1 MTHTRDRNDDE
12 APAYENPPSH
22 TASSPARSNSDD
34 INRAILEA
42 LHTIRNVDRD
52 MAALTAEVKRLG
64 AQRTSEETSDDIY
77 RKSLDDYITNQNDGW
92 TAAERA
98 VNADRPSR
106 QQASTSNPGKRVNF
120 IQQQQQQQ
128 RQQQY
133 EQQQQQQQQQQ
144 YIPDMDNLFQQ
155 LPIPSIPRKSFG
167 SFPDRQTFDQS
178 TANGQETWFSKKMG
192 NLIPTPNTFQSIT
205 KSVVP
210 ANPRTS
216 QVKLRH
222 LNFESV
228 FHFFNEF
235 MKEQQSFPDFELS
248 MGSYLTV
255 NVMLQIQAFDEQIC
269 LTGTRV
275 VISGD
280 CIKMPNELLCHLLL
294 KIVAPKSTEDFER
307 ELHVLVRF
315 PTLPNHYVVDPLKW
329 QWMYEAFLLFFHRFQ
344 DVYALLTSNPDANHS
359 PIFKTHKG
367 RLGLMDIFLAKIPNE
382 LGKYMSEQIPVA
394 DLKTCS
400 DIVVF
405 IGMMK
410 RLNQHYYD
418 VSIAAELD
426 RRRLFKSKKD
436 DASLLDVSL
445 QYPKPVYPSA
455 RTPTV
460 PPSTPHINTPRS
472 PAYTNPHASTPNNNH
487 NLYRMS
493 FDHPD
498 DPYEH
503 ANPYDNPYDMYDEYV
518 DNPAVKPTI
527 KTPLSHVFDEFERDL
542 FSLDARDLPCFELFR
557 TGRCTASRDKPCIY
571 NHAPKR
577 MTDKWLADKLAL
589 DKSPFNPNVK
599 PTFTP
604 ALSEKPTS
612 SPMRVMPRI
621 LNTVDSSPAPAISPF
636 IQFGSFTEQSAKRV
650 EFDPSLADS
659 DQDSTQA

>member
-1 MTHTRDRNDDE
+1 
-12 APAYENPPSH
+12 
-22 TASSPARSNSDD
+22 
-34 INRAILEA
+34 
-42 LHTIRNVDRD
+42 
-52 MAALTAEVKRLG
+52 
-64 AQRTSEETSDDIY
+64 
-77 RKSLDDYITNQNDGW
+77 
-92 TAAERA
+92 
-98 VNADRPSR
+98 
-106 QQASTSNPGKRVNF
+106 
-120 IQQQQQQQ
+120 
-128 RQQQY
+128 
-133 EQQQQQQQQQQ
+133 
-144 YIPDMDNLFQQ
+144 
-155 LPIPSIPRKSFG
+155 
-167 SFPDRQTFDQS
+167 
-178 TANGQETWFSKKMG
+178 
-192 NLIPTPNTFQSIT
+192 
-205 KSVVP
+205 
-210 ANPRTS
+210 
-216 QVKLRH
+216 
-222 LNFESV
+222 
-228 FHFFNEF
+228 
-235 MKEQQSFPDFELS
+235 
-248 MGSYLTV
+248 
-255 NVMLQIQAFDEQIC
+255 
-269 LTGTRV
+269 
-275 VISGD
+275 
-280 CIKMPNELLCHLLL
+280 L

-367 RLGLMDIFLAKIPNE
+367 RQGLMDIFLAKIPNE
-382 LGKYMSEQIPVA
+382 LGKYMSEQIPVN

-460 PPSTPHINTPRS
+460 PPSTPPTNTPRS

-493 FDHPD
+493 LDHPD

-503 ANPYDNPYDMYDEYV
+503 ANPYDNPYDMYDQYV

-542 FSLDARDLPCFELFR
+542 FSLEARDLPCFELFR

-604 ALSEKPTS
+604 ALSDKPTS

-636 IQFGSFTEQSAKRV
+636 IQFGSFNNPTTEQSSKRV
-650 EFDPSLADS
+650 EFDPSLANS